1 MDNSRKRTLNTQE
14 TKKDTS
20 KKNGNETFASMD
32 LYGPLKKALADQNYI
47 TPTPIQSKTIP
58 PAVAGNDILGC
69 AQTGTGKT
77 AAFALPILDY
87 IAGEKLQAK
96 PRRPLAL
103 VLAPTRELAIQI
115 ADSFK
120 VYGKHTKVRHV
131 TIYGGVNQNSQVRSV
146 ARGSEVMIATPGR
159 LIDLM
164 DQGHIDLSDVEQFV
178 LDEADR
184 MLDMGFLPALKQ
196 IVKALP
202 KERQSLFFSA
212 TLAPKIRELASELL
226 FNPISVDVTPKVSS
240 VTKIKQTIR
249 MIERSDKV
257 RTLEAMLVDGEIERA
272 IVFTRTKRGAN
283 ALASKLDRAGIGAV
297 AIHGNKSQNARQRA
311 LDAFKKE
318 KIRVLVA
325 TDVAARGIDI
335 DGVTHV
341 VNFDMPVEPES
352 YVHRI
357 GRTGRAG
364 ASGVAISFCT
374 TDEIE
379 ELRAIEK
386 EIKQKLVIDN
396 PKNLSMVSTGGSK
409 PRSNS
414 RSRHGGNRGGGGR
427 SRSGGGGNKRGGN
440 HSRNRKSG
448 GPGRRQAASV

>member
-1 MDNSRKRTLNTQE
+1 
-14 TKKDTS
+14 
-20 KKNGNETFASMD
+20 
-32 LYGPLKKALADQNYI
+32 
-47 TPTPIQSKTIP
+47 
-58 PAVAGNDILGC
+58 
-69 AQTGTGKT
+69 
-77 AAFALPILDY
+77 
-87 IAGEKLQAK
+87 
-96 PRRPLAL
+96 
-103 VLAPTRELAIQI
+103 
-115 ADSFK
+115 
-120 VYGKHTKVRHV
+120 
-131 TIYGGVNQNSQVRSV
+131 
-146 ARGSEVMIATPGR
+146 
-159 LIDLM
+159 
-164 DQGHIDLSDVEQFV
+164 
-178 LDEADR
+178 